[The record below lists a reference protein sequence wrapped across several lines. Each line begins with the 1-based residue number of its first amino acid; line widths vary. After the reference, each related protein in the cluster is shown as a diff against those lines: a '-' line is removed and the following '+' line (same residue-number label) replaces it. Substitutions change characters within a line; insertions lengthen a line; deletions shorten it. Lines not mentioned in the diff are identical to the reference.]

1 MAAVEVSPQR
11 RLARRRGDGYST
23 CAETPGEERR
33 TFQRPTLEGVG
44 TASLQ
49 TASFRRRNAEAAR
62 LRSGEAEADAVL
74 QGSMSLPRSGGPK
87 CALLEERACVRVSEL
102 RARERMPRRQE
113 TGQQSTR
120 TTRERVRVL
129 ITGGRIQRR
138 IQALAKEIRRD
149 FQAEPL
155 HLVSVLKGGV
165 FFLTDLARN
174 IPGEVS
180 FDFIAVSSYGQKTH
194 SSGQA
199 RLTRDLDSS
208 IEGKTVIVVEDILD
222 TGMTLQYL
230 LRLFQQRK
238 PKHLRVAVLLD
249 KPDRRIAA
257 VHADYVGFSIPN
269 EFVVGYGLDYAERYR
284 NLPYVGVLLLGP
296 GLKEKPAED

>member
-1 MAAVEVSPQR
+1 M
-11 RLARRRGDGYST
+11 
-23 CAETPGEERR
+23 
-33 TFQRPTLEGVG
+33 
-44 TASLQ
+44 
-49 TASFRRRNAEAAR
+49 
-62 LRSGEAEADAVL
+62 
-74 QGSMSLPRSGGPK
+74 PK
-87 CALLEERACVRVSEL
+87 
-102 RARERMPRRQE
+102 REKA
-113 TGQQSTR
+113 GQQSTR
-120 TTRERVRVL
+120 TPRERVRVL

-138 IQALAKEIRRD
+138 IQALAHEIRKD
-149 FQAEPL
+149 YPGEPL

-180 FDFIAVSSYGQKTH
+180 FDFIAVSSYGEKTH
-194 SSGQA
+194 SSGQV

-249 KPDRRIAA
+249 KPERRIAA
-257 VHADYVGFSIPN
+257 VHADYIGFSIPN

-296 GLKEKPAED
+296 RLKKKPAED

>member
-1 MAAVEVSPQR
+1 MPKRQR
-11 RLARRRGDGYST
+11 
-23 CAETPGEERR
+23 
-33 TFQRPTLEGVG
+33 V
-44 TASLQ
+44 
-49 TASFRRRNAEAAR
+49 
-62 LRSGEAEADAVL
+62 
-74 QGSMSLPRSGGPK
+74 
-87 CALLEERACVRVSEL
+87 
-102 RARERMPRRQE
+102 
-113 TGQQSTR
+113 GQQSDR
-120 TTRERVRVL
+120 APRERVRVL

-138 IQALAKEIRRD
+138 IQALAMEIRKD
-149 FQAEPL
+149 FPGESL

-174 IPGEVS
+174 IPGEVF

-194 SSGQA
+194 SSGQV

-249 KPDRRIAA
+249 KPERRIAA
-257 VHADYVGFSIPN
+257 RRADYVGFTIPN
-269 EFVVGYGLDYAERYR
+269 EFVVGYGLDYSERYR
-284 NLPYVGVLLLGP
+284 NLPYVGILKLGS
-296 GLKEKPAED
+296 GAKPQK

>member
-1 MAAVEVSPQR
+1 M
-11 RLARRRGDGYST
+11 
-23 CAETPGEERR
+23 
-33 TFQRPTLEGVG
+33 
-44 TASLQ
+44 
-49 TASFRRRNAEAAR
+49 
-62 LRSGEAEADAVL
+62 
-74 QGSMSLPRSGGPK
+74 PK
-87 CALLEERACVRVSEL
+87 RKKG
-102 RARERMPRRQE
+102 
-113 TGQQSTR
+113 GQQSSGAP
-120 TTRERVRVL
+120 RERVKVL

-138 IQALAKEIRRD
+138 IQALAQEIRKD
-149 FQAEPL
+149 FPAEPL

-194 SSGQA
+194 SSGQV

-230 LRLFQQRK
+230 LRLFQQRR

-249 KPDRRIAA
+249 KPERRIAA
-257 VHADYVGFSIPN
+257 VQADYVGFSIPN

-296 GLKEKPAED
+296 GLKKKPAED